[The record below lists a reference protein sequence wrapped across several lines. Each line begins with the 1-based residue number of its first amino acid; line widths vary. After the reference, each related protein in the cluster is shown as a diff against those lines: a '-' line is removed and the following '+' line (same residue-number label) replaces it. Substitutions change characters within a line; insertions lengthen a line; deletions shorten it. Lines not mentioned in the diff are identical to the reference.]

1 LGRVTLQ
8 LNGKGFVLGCEDGEE
23 AKLLALGARVEAK
36 LRQIGPDAGAPG
48 DARLM
53 LMAALMLA
61 DDLESAE
68 KARAE
73 ALLRAD
79 QVGATLKGIE
89 AKVSVALDAIADR
102 LETMAP
108 ESTAGQLQLL

>member
-1 LGRVTLQ
+1 VTLQ
-8 LNGKGFVLGCEDGEE
+8 LNGKGFVLGCEDGKE
-23 AKLLALGARVEAK
+23 AHLLALGARVEEK

-48 DARLM
+48 DTRLM

-73 ALLRAD
+73 ALIRAE
-79 QVGATLKGIE
+79 QVGATLSGVE

-102 LETMAP
+102 LETMAA